1 MGRKRIHPK
10 KEVVSREAE
19 WPSEISI
26 LTPDLLCQ
34 GMNEDEQGR
43 RDLLSWLDED
53 FSKYGQARKE
63 VEKAIAR
70 KLGIYTHNLI
80 SWSDNAKK
88 EEVIAVYND
97 VMKDLGY
104 EI

>member
-1 MGRKRIHPK
+1 MGRKRIHLK
-10 KEVVSREAE
+10 KVVSREVE

-34 GMNEDEQGR
+34 GMSEDEQGR

-53 FSKYGQARKE
+53 FAKHGQARKE

-70 KLGIYTHNLI
+70 KLGLYTHNLI
-80 SWSDNAKK
+80 TWSDNATKK
-88 EEVIAVYND
+88 EVIAVYSE
-97 VMKDLGY
+97 VMKGFGY
-104 EI
+104 DV